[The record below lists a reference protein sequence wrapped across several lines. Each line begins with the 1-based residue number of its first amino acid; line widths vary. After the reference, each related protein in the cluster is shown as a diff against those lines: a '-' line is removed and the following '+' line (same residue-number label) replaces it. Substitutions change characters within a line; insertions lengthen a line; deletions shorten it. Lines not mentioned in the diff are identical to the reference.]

1 MSDFKSINNFWFWC
15 QKVLPLVYDDSI
27 SYYEVL
33 CKMSEYLNQVINN
46 VNALPGLIDDKIKEY
61 ISSGEIENVLNEM
74 LQNYFPIDVKNPPAD
89 LAAAVGDGTTDD
101 TAALQN
107 IINYAAEHNLPII
120 FPAGVYRV
128 SSLTIAEEGHFLGVG
143 NPTIFKLNNTEN
155 ALINV
160 EGSFTAFGM
169 TFNANIAGVIN
180 PVDAI
185 TGTCDNISLSNCTIT
200 GCISGVDASVS
211 NIMQIVNCHFSNYT
225 DYGVYVHG
233 AGRILADGIIVD
245 GIANSGAMRFVKID
259 TSNGIVKNLSSMAS
273 VPVGVELTGDFNSV
287 EGRIPNCESPVNDG
301 GQSNN
306 ANIIGQTTTLSTQ
319 TLTENVSKTYTM
331 STENHA
337 INSEESVENVNASK
351 TINAADLIIN
361 TTNPITYQTPQE
373 LNEQF
378 NFITFK
384 DKANN
389 EYKVLVEGEN
399 INNFSHTQVNVKDF
413 GAVGDAAYFNNKNMT
428 YWKNASFTETPT
440 DDSAAFESA
449 IEYASAH
456 NIDTIFI
463 PDGYYYLPNFKFSFD
478 PRELRLVG
486 ENHSQLISTGLSAG
500 ESFIT
505 LTGKNAL
512 KEYDFPST
520 PLVNLSVVGTYFI
533 NTLTTVP
540 ASGVTGVN
548 LALPGTPCHS
558 AMYNVV
564 IEHFNIGLL
573 LTQAYKSSV
582 FNISLI
588 ACDCGIYCNT
598 AAIIPF
604 HVYNI
609 YCECC
614 AVGVYNLGTGYE
626 TLYITGG
633 AFEYNRVHY
642 NGKSK
647 VVFNSVRFEG
657 DLHSAVDDA
666 GTNATAPFNFS
677 DDSGTCAI
685 FTDCQFLFLENYKD
699 NVTYW
704 VPNIIYNNALVPAN
718 IFSCYA
724 PSSTCTYQLIF
735 TNCNYASIN
744 APTSGLLVSIAQG
757 KLKMTGTILQSTGF
771 AIELNNAGTVQ
782 TNNVVAPIP
791 GDCNVAVYS
800 PEMSYTLKAVNFYN
814 NTEIAS
820 TVLLTKASGTR
831 TAKVPAGYNFVI
843 AEFDSTPFGAVIN
856 VF

>member
-1 MSDFKSINNFWFWC
+1 MSDFKQINNFWFWC

-74 LQNYFPIDVKNPPAD
+74 LQNYFPVDVKNPPAD
-89 LAAAVGDGTTDD
+89 LAAAVGDGSTDD

-107 IINYAAEHNLPII
+107 IINYAAEHNLPMI

-128 SSLTIAEEGHFLGVG
+128 SSLTIAEEAHFLGVG
-143 NPTIFKLNNTEN
+143 NPTIFKLNNTED

-169 TFNANIAGVIN
+169 TFNANIAGVVN

-185 TGTCDNISLSNCTIT
+185 TGACDNVSLSNCTVT
-200 GCISGVDASVS
+200 GCVSGVDASVS
-211 NIMQIVNCHFSNYT
+211 GIMQIVNCHFSNYT

-245 GIANSGAMRFVKID
+245 GVANSGAMRFLRID

-287 EGRIPNCESPVNDG
+287 EGRIPNCENPVNDS
-301 GQSNN
+301 GQNNN
-306 ANIIGQTTTLSTQ
+306 ANIIGQTKIVSVQ
-319 TLTENVSKTYTM
+319 SLTENVHNTRTLVAGKNELT
-331 STENHA
+331 
-337 INSEESVENVNASK
+337 SEESVENVNTSK
-351 TINAADLIIN
+351 TIKAGDFIID
-361 TTNPITYQTPQE
+361 TTNPLTYQTPE
-373 LNEQF
+373 KLNDQF

-384 DKANN
+384 DKENN
-389 EYKVLVEGEN
+389 EYNVLVEGEN
-399 INNFSHTQVNVKDF
+399 INKLSDTYVNVKDF
-413 GAVGDAAYFNNKNMT
+413 GAVGDAAYFNNTNMT
-428 YWKNASFTETPT
+428 YWKNSAFTEAPT
-440 DDSAAFESA
+440 DDSSAFESA
-449 IEYASAH
+449 ITYATTH
-456 NIDTIFI
+456 NIDTIYI

-478 PRELRLVG
+478 PREMRLIG
-486 ENHSQLISTGLSAG
+486 ENHSQLISTGLTAG

-520 PLVNLSVVGTYFI
+520 PLVNLSLVGTYFI
-533 NTLTTVP
+533 NTISSVP
-540 ASGVTGVN
+540 STGVTGVN

-598 AAIIPF
+598 GAIIPF
-604 HVYNI
+604 HIYNV

-633 AFEYNRVHY
+633 AFEYNRVNY

-666 GTNATAPFNFS
+666 GTSAIPPFNFS
-677 DDSGTCAI
+677 DDTGTCAI
-685 FTDCQFLFLENYKD
+685 FTDCQFLFLENYED

-704 VPNIIYNNALVPAN
+704 VPNIIYNSALVPAS
-718 IFSCYA
+718 IVSCYA
-724 PSSTCTYQLIF
+724 PTSTATYQLIF
-735 TNCNYASIN
+735 TNLNYASVN
-744 APTSGLLVSIAQG
+744 VPTSGFLISIAKG
-757 KLKMTGTILQSTGF
+757 KLKMEGTILQSTGF
-771 AIELNNAGTVQ
+771 AIELNSAGTIQ
-782 TNNVVAPIP
+782 TNNIIVPIA
-791 GDCNVAVYS
+791 GDCNIAVYS
-800 PEMSYTLKAVNFYN
+800 PETSYSAKAINFYN
-814 NTEIAS
+814 NAEIAS
-820 TVLLTKASGTR
+820 TELLAKAAGTR
-831 TAKVPAGYNFVI
+831 TAKVPSGYNFVI
-843 AEFDSTPFGAVIN
+843 VEYDSTPFGAVVN